1 MAVRITQFAVSSR
14 LFRFVEALCKRLE
27 DKVFSPASAAQG
39 QPWAGCCAL
48 LGRPGDGLRLQA
60 RSNRMLRKGFLIA
73 SVGLLGLVAI
83 LSLRTA
89 HADVFKYIDQQG
101 NVFFS
106 DEPLTAA
113 GLKLEWKRTAT
124 RLAAQNRQQSA
135 SAQLKQSEVQARLD
149 ARLQQETSLAE
160 IAEHR
165 PAEPVSGSMW
175 VRRMR
180 YQPLIEAAA
189 YRHGL
194 LPELLHA
201 VIRTESAYKPNALSH
216 AGACGLMQLMP
227 ATAER
232 FRVTQIWD
240 PAQNIE
246 GGAAYL
252 RFLLDLFDH
261 DLRLA
266 LAGYNA
272 GEGAVKRYGNQIPP
286 YKETQNYVRKVLQ
299 FLLAEEGSR
308 QS

>member
-1 MAVRITQFAVSSR
+1 MTQYTVWNPLLGLLERMFRGVGSAVPEAAARGSSVPDITGTRCWLAAVG
-14 LFRFVEALCKRLE
+14 LIAVALAAVLA
-27 DKVFSPASAAQG
+27 SASAA
-39 QPWAGCCAL
+39 
-48 LGRPGDGLRLQA
+48 
-60 RSNRMLRKGFLIA
+60 
-73 SVGLLGLVAI
+73 
-83 LSLRTA
+83 
-89 HADVFKYIDQQG
+89 ADVFKYVDSHG

-106 DEPLTAA
+106 DEPLTTA

-124 RLAAQNRQQSA
+124 RLAAQNREQSA
-135 SAQLKQSEVQARLD
+135 AVRRKQAQVNARLEQREK
-149 ARLQQETSLAE
+149 AQAAAAE
-160 IAEHR
+160 VYERR

-180 YQPLIEAAA
+180 YQPIIESAAR
-189 YRHGL
+189 RHGL

-227 ATAER
+227 GTAER
-232 FRVTQIWD
+232 FRVTEIWD
-240 PAQNIE
+240 PVQNIE

-252 RFLLDLFDH
+252 RFLLDLFDN
-261 DLRLA
+261 DIRLA

-286 YKETQNYVRKVLQ
+286 YPETQNYVRKVLQ
-299 FLLAEEGSR
+299 FLWAEEEESR

>member
-27 DKVFSPASAAQG
+27 DKAFSYS
-39 QPWAGCCAL
+39 AL

-60 RSNRMLRKGFLIA
+60 PSDRILRKGFLIA

-89 HADVFKYIDQQG
+89 HADVFKYVDQQG

-165 PAEPVSGSMW
+165 SAEPVSGSMW
-175 VRRMR
+175 IRRMR

>member
-1 MAVRITQFAVSSR
+1 MVTERAAR
-14 LFRFVEALCKRLE
+14 LCAQAGVVGAWRLR
-27 DKVFSPASAAQG
+27 SAAG
-39 QPWAGCCAL
+39 
-48 LGRPGDGLRLQA
+48 LG
-60 RSNRMLRKGFLIA
+60 
-73 SVGLLGLVAI
+73 VLGLTAALTSAP
-83 LSLRTA
+83 LS
-89 HADVFKYIDQQG
+89 ADVFKYVDKQG

-106 DEPLTAA
+106 DEPLTNA

-124 RLAAQNRQQSA
+124 RLAAQNREQSA
-135 SAQLKQSEVQARLD
+135 SIRRKQAEVD
-149 ARLQQETSLAE
+149 ARLEARLKAEAAAAELYQQ
-160 IAEHR
+160 R

-180 YQPLIEAAA
+180 YQPLIESAAR
-189 YRHGL
+189 RHGL
-194 LPELLHA
+194 VPELLHA

-227 ATAER
+227 GTAER
-232 FRVTQIWD
+232 FRVTEIWD

-246 GGAAYL
+246 GGATYL
-252 RFLLDLFDH
+252 RFLLDLFDN

-286 YKETQNYVRKVLQ
+286 YPETQNYVRKVLQ
-299 FLLAEEGSR
+299 FLWAEEESR

>member
-1 MAVRITQFAVSSR
+1 MAVRMTQFAVSSG
-14 LFRFVEALCKRLE
+14 LFRFGEALCKRLE
-27 DKVFSPASAAQG
+27 DKVFSPPDAAHG
-39 QPWAGCCAL
+39 QPWARRTARCAWLGTSLGNGRRLKARDKRVRSGGSLLASAAL
-48 LGRPGDGLRLQA
+48 LGLMTALLLQ
-60 RSNRMLRKGFLIA
+60 
-73 SVGLLGLVAI
+73 
-83 LSLRTA
+83 TA
-89 HADVFKYIDQQG
+89 HADVFKYVDQQG

-106 DEPLTAA
+106 DEPLTRT
-113 GLKLEWKRTAT
+113 GLRLEWKRTAT
-124 RLAAQNRQQSA
+124 RLEAQNRQRSE
-135 SAQLKQSEVQARLD
+135 SAQLEEPEAQ
-149 ARLQQETSLAE
+149 ARLQQEASLAD
-160 IAEHR
+160 IYQHQ

-189 YRHGL
+189 YRHGV

-252 RFLLDLFDH
+252 RFLLDLFDNN
-261 DLRLA
+261 LRLA

-272 GEGAVKRYGNQIPP
+272 GEGAVQRYGNQIPP

-299 FLLAEEGSR
+299 FLLAEEGWR

>member
-1 MAVRITQFAVSSR
+1 MITKPVTTRSVLGAGAGVSAGVGAGAGAGVGVGARAWR
-14 LFRFVEALCKRLE
+14 L
-27 DKVFSPASAAQG
+27 AAG
-39 QPWAGCCAL
+39 LVVPGMIAL
-48 LGRPGDGLRLQA
+48 LAPAG
-60 RSNRMLRKGFLIA
+60 
-73 SVGLLGLVAI
+73 VC
-83 LSLRTA
+83 
-89 HADVFKYIDQQG
+89 ADVFKYVDQHG

-106 DEPLTAA
+106 DEPLTGS

-124 RLAAQNRQQSA
+124 RLAAQNREQSA
-135 SAQLKQSEVQARLD
+135 SLRRKQVEINARLA
-149 ARLQQETSLAE
+149 ARLETKTATAALYE
-160 IAEHR
+160 QR

-180 YQPLIEAAA
+180 YQPLIERAAR
-189 YRHGL
+189 RHGL
-194 LPELLHA
+194 VPELLHA

-227 ATAER
+227 GTAER
-232 FRVTQIWD
+232 FRVTEIWD
-240 PAQNIE
+240 PEQNIE

-252 RFLLDLFDH
+252 RFLLDLFDN

-286 YKETQNYVRKVLQ
+286 YPETQNYVRKVLQ
-299 FLLAEEGSR
+299 FLWTEEESR